1 MTRPPLVLDL
11 DGSVLPLPGEI
22 RPALPQEW
30 RETLRF
36 GCGTEAFRWAGAALS
51 SRTPSYETHGPVL
64 MGSGDFH
71 HLSWPLIH
79 RCLEQAEAAVRVVV
93 LDNHPDSMVFPW
105 GVHCGSWI
113 GRMAMDPRVAEVHVV
128 GVTSEDLGAAHAW
141 EHDLRA
147 VKAGR
152 ATYWSVGVDVEWAHR
167 RGFGERFRSF
177 GDTGALTTALCG
189 YLKDDPAP
197 TYLSID
203 KDVFAPDVVRTNWD
217 QGQMTAAQGLDI
229 VAALNGHLV
238 GADITGE
245 VSLHR
250 YRTWWKR
257 WLSRMDGQTVEP
269 SAEVVARWQQDN
281 HPFNLQLVAALQAA
295 WRIAQ

>member
-1 MTRPPLVLDL
+1 MTRPPLVLDM
-11 DGSVLPLPGEI
+11 DGSVLPLPDEI
-22 RPALPQEW
+22 RPTLPPEW
-30 RETLRF
+30 SETLRF
-36 GCGTEAFRWAGAALS
+36 GCGAKRFRRASAAL
-51 SRTPSYETHGPVL
+51 TALVPPYQAHGPVL

-71 HLSWPLIH
+71 HLSWPLIL
-79 RCLEQAEAAVRVVV
+79 RCLDRAEAPVQVVV

-113 GRMAMDPRVAEVHVV
+113 GRMAMDPRVSEVHVV
-128 GVTSEDLGAAHAW
+128 GVTSEDLGGAHAW

-147 VKAGR
+147 VKGGK
-152 ATYWSVGVDVEWAHR
+152 ATYWSTGVDVDWAHR
-167 RGFGERFRSF
+167 RGLGERFRSF
-177 GDTGALTTALCG
+177 DDTGALTAALSR
-189 YLKDDPAP
+189 YLGDDPAP

-229 VAALNGHLV
+229 VAALKGALV

-257 WLSRMDGQTVEP
+257 WLSRMDGQTEEP
-269 SAEVVARWQQDN
+269 SAEVVARWQSEN
-281 HPFNLQLVAALQAA
+281 HPFNLQLVQALQAA
-295 WRIAQ
+295 WRA